1 MSLVN
6 KNILAILLESIP
18 IRKQITF
25 DKNVCVACQLWFVII
40 LWLVTVEYRVDL
52 FELIFFP
59 LKLIIYE
66 FVSWWPEQIF
76 VLVRFPFCVEYFS
89 G

>member
-25 DKNVCVACQLWFVII
+25 DKNVRVACQLWFVII
-40 LWLVTVEYRVDL
+40 LWLVNVVGICYIDE
-52 FELIFFP
+52 
-59 LKLIIYE
+59 
-66 FVSWWPEQIF
+66 S
-76 VLVRFPFCVEYFS
+76 
-89 G
+89 